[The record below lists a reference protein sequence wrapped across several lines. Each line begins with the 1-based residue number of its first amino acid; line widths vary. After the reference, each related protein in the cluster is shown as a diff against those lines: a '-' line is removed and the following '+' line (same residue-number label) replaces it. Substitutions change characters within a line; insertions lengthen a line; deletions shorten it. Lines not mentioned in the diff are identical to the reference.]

1 MQTQLSA
8 AYRQRPEA
16 QEAASLIRKCVHCGF
31 CNATC
36 PTYQVL
42 GDELDGPRGRIYL
55 IKQLLERGEVSRSTQ
70 QHLDRC
76 LTCLNCETTCPS
88 GVQYGSLVEIGRQLV
103 DERVARPAGERT
115 QRWLLREGL
124 TSKLFAPAL
133 TLGRLLRPLLP
144 RVLRDKVPSQVGS
157 GTRTALQPQTL
168 PHQVVMLSGC
178 VQPSML
184 PGIDRAAERVL
195 AAAGIEVLFAH
206 GTACCGALRTH
217 LSDPQG
223 GLDNMRRNVDAWTPY
238 LAEPGVLAF
247 VSSASACALA
257 LKNYGH
263 ALRDDPGYAP
273 RAAQIAARVQDLSE
287 LLPRIVTALKTRIH
301 ADAARRVTFHPPC
314 TLQHGQKLRGGV
326 EAHLRELGF
335 SVSTPPEANLCCGSA
350 GAYSVLEP
358 AIAGT
363 LRTRKLENL
372 ATTQPDVIVSA
383 NVGCIQHL
391 QAGTPLPVRHWIEL
405 IDEVL

>member
-1 MQTQLSA
+1 MQTQLSV

-55 IKQLLERGEVSRSTQ
+55 IKQLLEQGEVSRSTQ

-88 GVQYGSLVEIGRQLV
+88 GVQFGSLVEIGRRLV
-103 DERVARPAGERT
+103 DERVARPPGDRT
-115 QRWLLREGL
+115 QRWLLRELL
-124 TSKLFAPAL
+124 TSKLFAPAFA
-133 TLGRLLRPLLP
+133 LGQLLRPLLP
-144 RVLRDKVPSQVGS
+144 RVLRDKVPARAASR
-157 GTRTALQPQTL
+157 TRPAPKPQPQ
-168 PHQVVMLSGC
+168 QVVMLSGC

-184 PGIDRAAERVL
+184 PGIDRAAVRVL
-195 AAAGIEVLFAH
+195 AAAGIEVLFAN

-217 LSDPQG
+217 LSDPLG
-223 GLDNMRRNVDAWTPY
+223 GLDDMRRNVDAWTPY

-247 VSSASACALA
+247 VSSASACALT
-257 LKNYGH
+257 LKNYAH
-263 ALRDDPGYAP
+263 ALREDPDYAP
-273 RAAQIAARVQDLSE
+273 RAARIAARVQDLSE
-287 LLPRIVTALKTRIH
+287 LLPRIVAVLKTRIH

-314 TLQHGQKLRGGV
+314 TLQHGQKLRGV
-326 EAHLRELGF
+326 ETHLRELGF

-350 GAYSVLEP
+350 GAYSILEP
-358 AIAGT
+358 AISAT
-363 LRTRKLENL
+363 LRARKLINL
-372 ATTQPDVIVSA
+372 AATQPDVIISA

-391 QAGTPLPVRHWIEL
+391 QAGTSLPVRHWIEL

>member
-1 MQTQLSA
+1 MQTQLSV

-55 IKQLLERGEVSRSTQ
+55 IKQLLEQGEVSRSTQ

-88 GVQYGSLVEIGRQLV
+88 GVQFGSLVEIGRRLV
-103 DERVARPAGERT
+103 DERVARPPGDRT
-115 QRWLLREGL
+115 QRWLLRELL
-124 TSKLFAPAL
+124 TSKLFAPAFA
-133 TLGRLLRPLLP
+133 LGQLLRPLLP
-144 RVLRDKVPSQVGS
+144 RVLRDKVPARAASR
-157 GTRTALQPQTL
+157 TRPAPKPQPQ
-168 PHQVVMLSGC
+168 QVVMLSGC

-184 PGIDRAAERVL
+184 PGIDRAAVRVL
-195 AAAGIEVLFAH
+195 AAAGIEVLFAN

-217 LSDPQG
+217 LSDPLG
-223 GLDNMRRNVDAWTPY
+223 GLDDMRRNVDAWTPY

-247 VSSASACALA
+247 VSSASACALT
-257 LKNYGH
+257 LKNYAH
-263 ALRDDPGYAP
+263 ALREDPDYAP
-273 RAAQIAARVQDLSE
+273 RAARIAARVQDLSE
-287 LLPRIVTALKTRIH
+287 LLPRIVAVLKTRIH

-314 TLQHGQKLRGGV
+314 TLQHGQKLRGV
-326 EAHLRELGF
+326 ETHLRELGF

-350 GAYSVLEP
+350 GAYSILEP
-358 AIAGT
+358 AISAT
-363 LRTRKLENL
+363 LRARKLINL
-372 ATTQPDVIVSA
+372 AATQPDVIISA